1 MSSLLV
7 ADEGMAEKTDEV
19 AVVRALGEG
28 QGLRIGNVDLVN
40 FINIIGTGFLS
51 VGCLATQIWNFNISG
66 CDYRNIV
73 IGFTLT
79 YLRYV
84 SNSLGMLVQRRDVG
98 VSSFLWPMI
107 LYLKISCLVLSNL
120 LMETKLLI
128 VNQTSL

>member
-1 MSSLLV
+1 
-7 ADEGMAEKTDEV
+7 MAEKTDEV

-28 QGLRIGNVDLVN
+28 QGLRIGNVDLGN

-51 VGCLATQIWNFNISG
+51 VGCLAMWNFNISG

>member
-7 ADEGMAEKTDEV
+7 ADEGMAEKADEV
-19 AVVRALGEG
+19 AVIRALGKG
-28 QGLRIGNVDLVN
+28 QGLRIGNVDLGN

-107 LYLKISCLVLSNL
+107 LYLKISCL
-120 LMETKLLI
+120 EI
-128 VNQTSL
+128 F